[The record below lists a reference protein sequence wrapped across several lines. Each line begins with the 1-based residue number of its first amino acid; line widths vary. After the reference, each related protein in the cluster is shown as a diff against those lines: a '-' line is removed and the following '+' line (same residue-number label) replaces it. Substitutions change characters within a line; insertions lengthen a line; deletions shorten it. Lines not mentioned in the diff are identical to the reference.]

1 MLCLHT
7 TRIPIGNT
15 VVQTASK
22 IPPAPVPHDSDFYTW
37 AMETAGALRAHR
49 FETVDWEAVAEEL
62 EDMGRSERRELESR
76 LEVLLAHLLKWRFQP
91 QYRSSSWRGAIKEQR
106 RKTARLLRQ
115 NPGHEPLI
123 AEILA
128 DAYYSSLAVAER
140 DTGIDEEVFPET
152 CPWDFDRIADEGSW
166 PE

>member
-1 MLCLHT
+1 
-7 TRIPIGNT
+7 
-15 VVQTASK
+15 
-22 IPPAPVPHDSDFYTW
+22 
-37 AMETAGALRAHR
+37 METAGALRARH
-49 FETVDWEAVAEEL
+49 FETIDWEAVAEEL
-62 EDMGRSERRELESR
+62 EDMGRSEIRELESR

-91 QYRSSSWRGAIKEQR
+91 ERRSSSWRGTIKEQR

-115 NPGHEPLI
+115 NPGLKRLI

-140 DTGIDEEVFPET
+140 DTGIGEEVFPET
-152 CPWDFDRIADEGSW
+152 CPWDVDRIMDEGYW